1 MAAGKPAFAHT
12 EWAGASMAVDPPS
25 QPQTDQR
32 SDCENDKRR
41 SRPVDNWA
49 RQVMPHLVRP
59 RISRIGQVT
68 GKCDERL
75 DSITEVGVEGSA
87 ARYDGGDLGACKCHD
102 GSPDQGAGRSQDD
115 PGDEIF
121 DRLDLPTRS
130 GRRSCSHRS
139 IIAASVSHRTFS

>member
-1 MAAGKPAFAHT
+1 
-12 EWAGASMAVDPPS
+12 
-25 QPQTDQR
+25 
-32 SDCENDKRR
+32 
-41 SRPVDNWA
+41 
-49 RQVMPHLVRP
+49 MPHLVRP